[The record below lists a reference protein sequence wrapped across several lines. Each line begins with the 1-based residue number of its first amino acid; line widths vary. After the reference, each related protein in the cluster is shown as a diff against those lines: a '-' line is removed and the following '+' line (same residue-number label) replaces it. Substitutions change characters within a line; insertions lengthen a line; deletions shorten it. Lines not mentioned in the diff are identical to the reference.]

1 MGRPGLAVGHPG
13 WAVWLAGLVLAAVAS
28 VGSDQLAWDPGHQF
42 EASAAAVGD
51 HLPWSSV
58 TEESHPGHVG
68 LDPVQASAD
77 LQTLDLLVA
86 VGADWAGFVEQG
98 GSEH

>member
-1 MGRPGLAVGHPG
+1 M
-13 WAVWLAGLVLAAVAS
+13 AGLVLAAVAS
-28 VGSDQLAWDPGHQF
+28 VGADQLAWDPGHQF

-51 HLPWSSV
+51 RLAGASA
-58 TEESHPGHVG
+58 TEESHPSYVG
-68 LDPVQASAD
+68 RDPVQASAD
-77 LQTLDLLVA
+77 LRSLDWLVA